1 MSHKD
6 HEKYYVSGN
15 GRFSVEDMA
24 VNSVNR
30 SEQGTWRGTALIV
43 EVLIILVVVVACLG
57 VFAKLFSYAYSSNL
71 YDQHRAHA
79 ITLATSEAEVFA
91 AQTEISTGTFTEN
104 SGEYA
109 VTSTISS
116 TPSARGT
123 LYNAT
128 ISVSYEDEEIY
139 TLETAHYIS
148 AGESSNA
155 AASDDN
161 AGEGDGA
168 ANANDKGAGAAAGES
183 ESEGTGAAGESKG
196 EGAGAADES
205 NTSLDENS
213 SVTANE
219 EVHSA

>member
-116 TPSARGT
+116 TPTARGT

-139 TLETAHYIS
+139 SLETAHYIS

-155 AASDDN
+155 AASDSN

-168 ANANDKGAGAAAGES
+168 ANANDKG
-183 ESEGTGAAGESKG
+183 EGTGAAGENEG